1 MDGATAPRLDPAAWQ
16 QVLDRHAALFE
27 ILEPGSAAALIA
39 KPDWDAQSGQMLEW
53 RMAGSGSGGGI
64 KAALQ
69 PWAGAG
75 KAEVDLLF
83 VGLRDSFA
91 RLESCPPEGR
101 FSLLKD
107 LLHEGEVLFY
117 VMKTKCK
124 LIDAGW
130 EDFLDQLG
138 LAFMGACR

>member
-1 MDGATAPRLDPAAWQ
+1 MEAATAIGLDPQPWQ

-27 ILEPGSAAALIA
+27 FLETGSAAALIA
-39 KPDWDAQSGQMLEW
+39 KPDWDAQSGRMLEW
-53 RMAGSGSGGGI
+53 RMGESGVQASV
-64 KAALQ
+64 Q

-75 KAEVDLLF
+75 KASVDLLF
-83 VGLRDSFA
+83 VGLRDSFL
-91 RLESCPPEGR
+91 RLEACRPEER

-124 LIDAGW
+124 LIEAGW